1 MSKLQQ
7 LLETLCPDG
16 VEYKMLADVCT
27 YKKGTSITKQQ
38 IVHGNIPVIAGGTTP
53 AYYHNEY
60 NREGETIAISSSG
73 TAGYVSY
80 WNEPV
85 FLSDS
90 FSVHPCE
97 LLTTKYTYYYLK
109 HIQQQIY
116 ALKKGSGIAH
126 VYAKDVAKFMIPTP
140 PPSRSRGN
148 STHIRYI
155 YRDYSRVTG

>member
-16 VEYKMLADVCT
+16 VEYKMLGDVCT

-97 LLTTKYTYYYLK
+97 LLTTKY
-109 HIQQQIY
+109 IY
-116 ALKKGSGIAH
+116 FVNNQVSLVLPLASRMSKVK
-126 VYAKDVAKFMIPTP
+126 VVR
-140 PPSRSRGN
+140 PSLLVTKMELWWLSRMVLA
-148 STHIRYI
+148 I
-155 YRDYSRVTG
+155 